1 MRLKIKPI
9 HLHPVKNRSSFKSS
23 LIDLCYGKPPRLI
36 GKSPVT
42 GSLNNLIVKREITSR
57 IKNVL
62 KISNSIKIGVMGDTS
77 VRMDALDYRGN
88 YDYVVRI
95 YKTSSEEMAR
105 NLEVLLI
112 KKFKKDYPYKV
123 DNISTSKAGRL
134 TTYNGFYYI
143 YIVFNKE

>member
-1 MRLKIKPI
+1 MKLKNKPI
-9 HLHPVKNRSSFKSS
+9 HLHPVINRSAFKSS
-23 LIDLCYGKPPRLI
+23 LRDFWYGKPPKLI

-42 GSLNNLIVKREITSR
+42 GLLNNSIIKREITTR

-77 VRMDALDYRGN
+77 VRMDALDYREN

-95 YKTSSEEMAR
+95 YKTSSEETAR

-112 KKFKKDYPYKV
+112 KKFKKEYPNKV

-143 YIVFNKE
+143 YIVFNK

>member
-1 MRLKIKPI
+1 MKLKNKPI
-9 HLHPVKNRSSFKSS
+9 HLHPVINRSEFKSS
-23 LIDLCYGKPPRLI
+23 LRDLWYGKPPKLI

-42 GSLNNLIVKREITSR
+42 GFINNLIVKKQITAR
-57 IKNVL
+57 IKNVI
-62 KISNSIKIGVMGDTS
+62 KISSSIKIGVMGDTS

-95 YKTSSEEMAR
+95 YKTSCKETAR

-112 KKFKKDYPYKV
+112 KKFKKEYPDKV

-143 YIVFNKE
+143 YIVFNK